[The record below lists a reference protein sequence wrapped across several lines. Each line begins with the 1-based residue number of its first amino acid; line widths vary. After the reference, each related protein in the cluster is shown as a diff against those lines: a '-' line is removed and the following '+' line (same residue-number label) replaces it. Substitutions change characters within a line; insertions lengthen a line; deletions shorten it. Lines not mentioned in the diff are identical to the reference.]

1 MIFDGLRW
9 RRTKKVVTLP
19 PNLWEKDSGGIKY
32 TTFGRVAKDH
42 NDPKA
47 VVTNWYQE
55 IAGGSRLVVK
65 AIPIG
70 VDGHSLTNLMYGKDG
85 YAYLFL
91 KGQVYIR
98 RWKK

>member
-1 MIFDGLRW
+1 MIFDGLKW

-19 PNLWEKDSGGIKY
+19 PHLWEESGLY
-32 TTFGRVAKDH
+32 TTFGRVAKDP

-55 IAGGSRLVVK
+55 VAGGSRVLVK
-65 AIPIG
+65 AIPIP

-91 KGQVYIR
+91 KSQVYIR
-98 RWKK
+98 RWEK